1 MKIKSIFVAVLL
13 AAGVVVAPAS
23 AAEDAKV
30 LQKPKLESFV
40 FSPKEIELTAGD
52 QKVTLEVTVSHP
64 VGIISKT
71 IDVIFSKV
79 VASTSITFSTT
90 LSRLDSPVNPKLT
103 TVIFKG
109 QVNIPASTPPGVW
122 NISTSPILGYSP
134 SGGEGWYSDS
144 FAPENFRT
152 MPDAEKAL
160 LVRLNGDLLFDFQTF
175 VGPSFSTEK
184 YASDSKPITQFGQSP
199 IFRKGETIDFVN
211 YLELRTKNVEIQI
224 SSLTPTIC
232 TGAGSKLLLVA
243 MGNCQ
248 YKIFTPKTKDY
259 LPKELVT
266 SNEIKSPR
274 FKPEIYIPVIS
285 DQTVAAYPQTISKDL
300 VFSWDEL
307 VSPVSETPGVC
318 IANGKEIKL
327 FSSGLCRFTYS
338 MAATEARFASDI
350 YTQSF
355 KVKKDGEV
363 LVEPTPTATPAPV
376 ATPTP
381 TAKPVV
387 KKTITCVKGKKT
399 IKKTAV
405 SPKCPAGYKLKK

>member
-1 MKIKSIFVAVLL
+1 VVLL
-13 AAGVVVAPAS
+13 LAGVVVAPGAN

-71 IDVIFSKV
+71 MDVNFSKV

-122 NISTSPILGYSP
+122 NISTSPVLGYSP

-152 MPDAEKAL
+152 MPDAENAL
-160 LVRLNGDLLFDFQTF
+160 LIRLNGDLLFDFQTF
-175 VGPSFSTEK
+175 VGPSFSTDK
-184 YASDSKPITQFGQSP
+184 YASDGKPLSLFGPAP
-199 IFRKGETIDFVN
+199 IFRKGEIIDFTN

-224 SSLTPTIC
+224 TSLTPAVC
-232 TGAGSKLLLVA
+232 TGSGSKLLLVGI
-243 MGNCQ
+243 GNCQ

-259 LPKELVT
+259 LSKELVT
-266 SNEIKSPR
+266 SNDIKSPR
-274 FKPEIYIPVIS
+274 FKPDIYAPIIV
-285 DQTVAAYPQTISKDL
+285 DQVVASYPQTIARDL

-307 VSPVSETPGVC
+307 VIPVSETPGVC
-318 IANGKEIKL
+318 VAVGKEIKL
-327 FSSGLCRFTYS
+327 FSSGLCKFTYS

-363 LVEPTPTATPAPV
+363 VVVPTPV

-381 TAKPVV
+381 TATPTPVATVAPVV
-387 KKTITCVKGKKT
+387 KKTITCVKGTKSV
-399 IKKTAV
+399 KKTAI
-405 SPKCPAGYKLKK
+405 SPKCPAGYKEKK